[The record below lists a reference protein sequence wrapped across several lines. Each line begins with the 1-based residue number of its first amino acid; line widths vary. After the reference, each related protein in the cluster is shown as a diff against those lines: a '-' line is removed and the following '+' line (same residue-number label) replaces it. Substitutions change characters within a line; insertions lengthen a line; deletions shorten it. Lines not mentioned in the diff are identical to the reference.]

1 MGLQT
6 CNTKGW
12 SQTKHG
18 ADKDKQSQWISVED
32 RLPEEAQFILI
43 WGSHT
48 TPWMSQFL
56 EDQFIDVEDND
67 WVAGVTH
74 WMPLPS
80 PPQETE

>member
-1 MGLQT
+1 
-6 CNTKGW
+6 
-12 SQTKHG
+12 
-18 ADKDKQSQWISVED
+18 
-32 RLPEEAQFILI
+32 
-43 WGSHT
+43 
-48 TPWMSQFL
+48 MSQFL